1 MRNDMS
7 AKLVEHNDMSAR
19 FEIEVD
25 LLRTT
30 FAKCIEEQVES
41 LRNALCGTCDRLK
54 FENEFLSKRC
64 KSLIAKSFDSHDSCH
79 SNVCYF

>member
-1 MRNDMS
+1 MGLICTSYIDLENEFLVLKQMRDDMS
-7 AKLVEHNDMSAR
+7 AKLVEHNNMSAR

-54 FENEFLSKRC
+54 F
-64 KSLIAKSFDSHDSCH
+64 
-79 SNVCYF
+79 